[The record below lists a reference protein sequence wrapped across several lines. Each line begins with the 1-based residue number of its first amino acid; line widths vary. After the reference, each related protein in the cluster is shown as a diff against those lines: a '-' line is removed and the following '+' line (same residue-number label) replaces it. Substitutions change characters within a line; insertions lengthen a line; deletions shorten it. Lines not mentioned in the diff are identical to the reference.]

1 MLNHVKSDIQ
11 SAIESD
17 DTFLDMYNRYVC
29 KVQDMDIEN
38 ELLPLIKKEST
49 EVVKFQKKLERSKK
63 RSIRKMSFDFD
74 F

>member
-11 SAIESD
+11 SAIESN

>member
-1 MLNHVKSDIQ
+1 MLNHVKSDVLN
-11 SAIESD
+11 AMESN
-17 DTFLDMYNRYVC
+17 DTFLDVYNRYVC
-29 KVQDMDIEN
+29 QVQDMDIEN

>member
-1 MLNHVKSDIQ
+1 MLNHVKSDVL
-11 SAIESD
+11 SAMESN
-17 DTFLDMYNRYVC
+17 DTFLDVYNRYVC
-29 KVQDMDIEN
+29 QVQDMDIEN